1 MKEKIRIGIVGYGNL
16 GRGVE
21 LGIARQEDM
30 ELLAIFTRRDPA
42 SISGQLKES
51 KLLSIGEVDRFSKE
65 IDVMILCGSSDK
77 DLPRQ
82 SVKFARQFN
91 TVDSFDIHEEIP
103 LHYKRVE
110 EVAGA
115 KGHVSVI
122 SVGWDPGLFYIQRL
136 LGKAFFPI
144 IVINTILSRVENHW
158 HSY

>member
-51 KLLSIGEVDRFSKE
+51 KLLSIGEVDRFSKA

-82 SVKFARQFN
+82 SVKFAKQFN

-103 LHYKRVE
+103 LHYKRVGK
-110 EVAGA
+110 VAGA

-122 SVGWDPGLFYIQRL
+122 SVGWDHGLFSLQT
-136 LGKAFFPI
+136 FFGHGVFPKGANNNLWGSG
-144 IVINTILSRVENHW
+144 VS
-158 HSY
+158 

>member
-21 LGIARQEDM
+21 LGIARHENM

-42 SISGQLKES
+42 SISGQFKES
-51 KLLSIGEVDRFSKE
+51 KLLSIGAVDRFSKE

-103 LHYKRVE
+103 LHYKTVGK
-110 EVAGA
+110 VDNN
-115 KGHVSVI
+115 KG
-122 SVGWDPGLFYIQRL
+122 
-136 LGKAFFPI
+136 KK
-144 IVINTILSRVENHW
+144 
-158 HSY
+158 